1 MGNHLTIRPTDLL
14 FESILK
20 SSADLV
26 VVLDTRGNVLK
37 YQLTAPHLVEKF
49 SGEFPYQRIGEL
61 LPVDNFPGGLDAF
74 YQSGNILPIEFPL
87 TASDGRTFWFDGRLT
102 SLSPSQLILFSRDI
116 TKYKQIE
123 LRMQQQL
130 RRLTGL
136 RRLDLAIASNLD
148 LNLLLP
154 LLLEQATTLL
164 PVDASALL
172 LMNSETNLLTLA
184 ASKGLRTNIHSSIF
198 LKLGVGYAGQ
208 VALER
213 KRIHIPNLA
222 GSAKGD
228 AIPPYLQGENFT
240 SYIGLP
246 LITKGR
252 MLGVLEVFHSSILQP
267 QAEWLEF
274 LDILAGRGA
283 IAIDNAI
290 LFENL
295 QKSSAELG
303 MAYDATIEG
312 WLRALDL
319 RDRETEGH
327 TRRVADMTVQLA
339 YALGVAKE
347 ELIHIRRGAILH
359 DIGKVAI
366 PDDILR
372 KPGPLTEDEWS
383 IMRKHPAT
391 AVEILTPIS
400 YLSPALD
407 IPHWHHERWDGTG
420 YPDKLKGEQ
429 IPLSTRVFTVADVYH
444 ALVSDRPYRNAWS
457 KQKAIEYIKEQ
468 TGKFFDP
475 GVVPEFLKLVQKND
489 YSPAGWRA

>member
-1 MGNHLTIRPTDLL
+1 MGNHLTTRPTDLP

-26 VVLDTRGNVLK
+26 VVLDSRGNILE
-37 YQLTAPHLVEKF
+37 YRLTAPHLVEKF
-49 SGEFPYQRIGEL
+49 SGEFPYQQIGEL
-61 LPVDNFPGGLDAF
+61 LPAGKYPGGLDAF

-87 TASDGRTFWFDGRLT
+87 TASDGRTFWFDGRLS

-148 LNLLLP
+148 LNLLLH
-154 LLLEQATTLL
+154 LLLEQAATLL

-184 ASKGLRTNIHSSIF
+184 ASKGLRSSIHSSIF

-222 GSAKGD
+222 GSAKSD
-228 AIPPYLQGENFT
+228 AMPPYLQDENFT

-252 MLGVLEVFHSSILQP
+252 TLGVLEVFHSSILQP
-267 QAEWLEF
+267 EAEWLEF

-312 WLRALDL
+312 WLRTLDL

-339 YALGVAKE
+339 YAMGVAKE
-347 ELIHIRRGAILH
+347 ELIHIHRGAILH

-372 KPGPLTEDEWS
+372 KPGPLTEEEWN
-383 IMRKHPAT
+383 IMRKHPAI
-391 AVEILTPIS
+391 AVEILTPIR

-407 IPHWHHERWDGTG
+407 IPHFHHERWDGNG
-420 YPDKLKGEQ
+420 YPDKLEGEQ

-468 TGKFFDP
+468 TGKSFDP
-475 GVVPEFLKLVQKND
+475 GVVPEFLKLVQKNEP
-489 YSPAGWRA
+489 SLVGWRA